1 MNVSNLLPLLVQ
13 FALNS
18 DHTYSIEQSAKG
30 CGCIANRIDEENM
43 DLIENELERV
53 WNVISD
59 KSVISDNKSSAL
71 SVMMWVCVLLLLP
84 ILVTYVVMV
93 TRYVKGYY

>member
-1 MNVSNLLPLLVQ
+1 
-13 FALNS
+13 
-18 DHTYSIEQSAKG
+18 
-30 CGCIANRIDEENM
+30 M